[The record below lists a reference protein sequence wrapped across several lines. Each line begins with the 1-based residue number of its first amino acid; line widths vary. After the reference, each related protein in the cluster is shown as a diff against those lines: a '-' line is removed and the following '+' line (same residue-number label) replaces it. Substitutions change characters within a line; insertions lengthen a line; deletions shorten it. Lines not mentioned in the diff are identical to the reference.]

1 MVSIFHKELER
12 KVENKK
18 LIDEDGGHEA
28 LDQNQI
34 RTSSGDPIENWAY
47 RISPHDQ
54 FTFISLLYHK
64 NKGWWD
70 GRGA

>member
-28 LDQNQI
+28 YDQNQI
-34 RTSSGDPIENWAY
+34 RISNGDPIEKLS
-47 RISPHDQ
+47 IPDQ
-54 FTFISLLYHK
+54 ST
-64 NKGWWD
+64 
-70 GRGA
+70 

>member
-1 MVSIFHKELER
+1 MVSIFYKELER

-18 LIDEDGGHEA
+18 LIDKDGGHEA
-28 LDQNQI
+28 YDQNQI
-34 RTSSGDPIENWAY
+34 RTSNGDPIEKLS
-47 RISPHDQ
+47 IPDQ
-54 FTFISLLYHK
+54 STWISLLYHK